1 MSKAVI
7 FIPGIKGSKL
17 FDSNDIDNKVL
28 WQDVRFNFKDV
39 SKLALSFEHNGNYY
53 DDDFQTIVEPL
64 KLENVAYKQF
74 WEKLEPNY
82 DNKFLFPYDWRLPN
96 EINGDKLKEFM
107 DHLMEKSK
115 ALDIEEITEFD
126 MDMNKDLE
134 EMDNEVHDVGGRNTE
149 HDVEND

>member
-96 EINGDKLKEFM
+96 EINGKTFYNPSKNKKEDSMRDKLKEIWK
-107 DHLMEKSK
+107 EKY
-115 ALDIEEITEFD
+115 
-126 MDMNKDLE
+126 NY
-134 EMDNEVHDVGGRNTE
+134 
-149 HDVEND
+149 